1 MRITA
6 HEQKRALKQPVASVM
21 LVIIGVFQ
29 FVGASFYVLSLT
41 TALAPY
47 LQPGVLV
54 LGLIVGISLGLSAS
68 VTSFAF
74 ARIVADLYATRWH
87 TDSYEVERDDDER
100 RMMDGMARNLAAIA
114 RAVAPDQAVAL
125 DDAEAPEGDAEP
137 DASPDDAVPVE
148 VAVPTKKRL
157 SLNDWLWVVAA
168 FLIMLCLSML
178 YAILTR

>member
-1 MRITA
+1 MRIMA
-6 HEQKRALKQPVASVM
+6 REQKRALKQPVASVM

-29 FVGASFYVLSLT
+29 FVGASFYVLILT

-74 ARIVADLYATRWH
+74 ARVVADLYATRWN
-87 TDSYEVERDDDER
+87 TDGYELQRDDDER

-114 RAVAPDQAVAL
+114 RAVAPEQAVASS
-125 DDAEAPEGDAEP
+125 EAPEGDAEP

-148 VAVPTKKRL
+148 VAAPTKKRL

>member
-1 MRITA
+1 MRIMA
-6 HEQKRALKQPVASVM
+6 REQKRALKQPVASVM

-29 FVGASFYVLSLT
+29 FVGSSFYVLILT

-74 ARIVADLYATRWH
+74 ARVVADLYATRWN
-87 TDSYEVERDDDER
+87 TDGYELQRDDDER

-114 RAVAPDQAVAL
+114 RAVAPEQAVAL
-125 DDAEAPEGDAEP
+125 EAADDAEP
-137 DASPDDAVPVE
+137 DASPEPDEAAPVE
-148 VAVPTKKRL
+148 VAAPTKKRL

-168 FLIMLCLSML
+168 FLIVLCLSML

>member
-29 FVGASFYVLSLT
+29 FVGASFYVLILT

-74 ARIVADLYATRWH
+74 ARVVADLYATRWN
-87 TDSYEVERDDDER
+87 TDGYELQRDDDDR
-100 RMMDGMARNLAAIA
+100 RMMEGMARNLAAIA
-114 RAVAPDQAVAL
+114 RAVAPEQAVSPS
-125 DDAEAPEGDAEP
+125 EAPEVDAEP
-137 DASPDDAVPVE
+137 DASPDPDEAAPAE
-148 VAVPTKKRL
+148 VAAPAKKRL
-157 SLNDWLWVVAA
+157 SLNDWLWVVASL
-168 FLIMLCLSML
+168 LIVLCLSML
-178 YAILTR
+178 YAIFAR

>member
-1 MRITA
+1 MAR
-6 HEQKRALKQPVASVM
+6 EQKRALKQPVASVM

-29 FVGASFYVLSLT
+29 FVGASFYVLILT

-74 ARIVADLYATRWH
+74 ARVVADLYATRWH

-125 DDAEAPEGDAEP
+125 EAADDAQEVSDDNTDQDEAA
-137 DASPDDAVPVE
+137 PVE
-148 VAVPTKKRL
+148 VAAPSKKHL

>member
-1 MRITA
+1 MRIMA
-6 HEQKRALKQPVASVM
+6 REYKEARKAPLPSIV
-21 LVIIGVFQ
+21 LEIIGVFQ
-29 FVGASFYVLSLT
+29 FIGASWFVLALT
-41 TALAPY
+41 FNLRAY
-47 LQPGVLV
+47 LRPELY
-54 LGLIVGISLGLSAS
+54 LLCLIVGVCLGLSAS

-125 DDAEAPEGDAEP
+125 EDADDAQEVSDDSTEADESAPA
-137 DASPDDAVPVE
+137 E
-148 VAVPTKKRL
+148 VAAPSKKRL